1 MKRCFAQL
9 PALLLLA
16 LSLPL
21 TAQDLASFEKRVT
34 MKTLSNGLTVIILR
48 RPEAPVFSFFTMVDT
63 GSAQD
68 PLSKTGLAHMMEH
81 MAFKGTP
88 DIGTTGYAEEKVAL
102 AKVEETYAAYE
113 AERIKRVGRD
123 PQKLAQLQKEWQDA
137 IAAAD
142 KFVIKNQFGE
152 IVESHGGVGM
162 NAFTTYDET
171 GYMYS
176 MPSNMIELWA
186 AIESDRFANPVMRD
200 FYKER
205 NVVMEERRMRT
216 DSSPTGRL
224 VEQFLGTAFDANPYH
239 RPTIGYA
246 SDLQAFSAT
255 DALNFFHQYYLPS
268 NMVIALVGDLD
279 PDQVMPIVERYF
291 GEIPTK
297 PKPTELTT
305 VEPPQNSVREVK
317 LNDPA
322 QPFYVEGYH
331 RPSYLDPDDAVY
343 DAITDILSNGRTSR
357 MYRALVRDQKIAAA
371 AAGFSGFPGTKYA
384 HLFAFYGV
392 PLPGHTN
399 QEIQKAIQ
407 DEIVKLKT
415 QDVTDEELQMFKTR
429 TKADL
434 IRGLASNEGLAQQL
448 AIYQTRYGD
457 WRELFRYLDKVDKV
471 TKADIRRVAN
481 KVFQD
486 DNRTIGT
493 IETTPGPAAAAKGA
507 N

>member
-1 MKRCFAQL
+1 MKRSMAKAL
-9 PALLLLA
+9 GLLLLA
-16 LSLPL
+16 LTLPL
-21 TAQDLASFEKRVT
+21 AAQDLASFEKRVT
-34 MKTLSNGLTVIILR
+34 VKTLPNGLTVLILR

-63 GSAQD
+63 GSSQD

-88 DIGTTGYAEEKVAL
+88 DIGTTNYTEEKVAL
-102 AKVEETYAAYE
+102 AKVEQAYAAYD
-113 AERIKRVGRD
+113 AERIKRVGKD
-123 PQKLAQLQKEWQDA
+123 PQKLAQLQKEWQEA
-137 IAAAD
+137 IQAAD
-142 KFVIKNQFGE
+142 KYVIKNQFGE

-162 NAFTTYDET
+162 NAFTNYDET
-171 GYMYS
+171 GYLYS

-186 AIESDRFANPVMRD
+186 AIESDRFANPVMRE

-216 DSSPTGRL
+216 DSDPTGRL
-224 VEQFLGTAFDANPYH
+224 IEQFLGTAFAANPYH

-255 DALNFFHQYYLPS
+255 DAESFFHRYYLPS

-279 PDQVMPIVERYF
+279 PAKVMPMVERYF
-291 GEIPTK
+291 GQLPSS
-297 PKPTELTT
+297 PKPTELTS

-317 LNDPA
+317 MQDMA
-322 QPFYVEGYH
+322 QPIYVEGYH

-343 DAITDILSNGRTSR
+343 DAITDIMSNGRTSR
-357 MYRALVRDQKIAAA
+357 MYRSMVRDQKTAAA

-399 QEIQKAIQ
+399 AEMQKGIQQQISRLRT
-407 DEIVKLKT
+407 E
-415 QDVTDEELQMFKTR
+415 DVTDDELAMFKTR

-434 IRGLASNEGLAQQL
+434 IRGLASNEGLAEQL
-448 AIYQTRYGD
+448 AIYQTRFSD
-457 WRELFRYLDKVDKV
+457 WRELFKYLDKVDKV

-481 KVFQD
+481 KVFVD
-486 DNRTIGT
+486 GNRTVGS
-493 IETTPGPAAAAKGA
+493 IETVSDQAAAKGA